1 MKKKIAVLILSLV
14 LLITTGPAALAA
26 GSPTITINTADSGR
40 SYGAYQVF
48 AGDVS
53 GTNLTDITWGTG
65 VDGASLTAALAAQY
79 DSISTDMSAAQIAG
93 AIQAMK
99 LEENTGGADEL
110 AQIIGQ
116 HLAGSCA
123 GSAESEKGYTIALAD
138 GPGYYLVRDER
149 VPETGACT
157 QNILTYS
164 GTTVTPKE
172 SSPTVDKKVSNG
184 TDYDKTAVWSEGD
197 IFDFQITGTLPTDY
211 EAYSAYYYKFTD
223 TFQTVGGKSV
233 FDYCGSPKILV
244 INGRRETDITG
255 AFTITENADGTGLS
269 AVCTDLR
276 AISGAEITADSR
288 IVFTYNAR
296 LNANAIIGGTGN
308 YNKVDLTYSNNPNAG
323 GDGDHGTTPESKVA
337 VFTFRLDISKV
348 DSQNT
353 AAKLSGAQ
361 FRLYRMNG
369 TAKEYA
375 VLSGGYVTGWAE
387 TSDTTVTT
395 DDNGAADVTGIG
407 TGTFYLEET
416 AAPAGYVKL
425 ISDVSFT
432 VNASVDRTEP
442 ARVDVLTVTSGSR
455 TEKGSAADGTV
466 TVTVMNSKE
475 STSPYTG
482 ITGSMTTVLCALA
495 AASAV
500 ILLCLRRKQAG

>member
-14 LLITTGPAALAA
+14 LLITTGPAAIAA
-26 GSPTITINTADSGR
+26 GSPTITINTADTGR

-48 AGDVS
+48 AGNVS
-53 GTNLTDITWGTG
+53 GTALTDITWGTG
-65 VDGASLTAALAAQY
+65 VDAASLTAALAARY

-172 SSPTVDKKVSNG
+172 SSPTVEKKVSNG
-184 TDYDKTAVWSEGD
+184 TDYDTTAVWAEGD

-211 EAYSAYYYKFTD
+211 EAYSTYYYRFTD

-233 FDYCGSPKILV
+233 FDYCGSPEILV
-244 INGRRETDITG
+244 VNGSRKTDITG

-269 AVCTDLR
+269 AVCTDLK

-296 LNANAIIGGTGN
+296 LNANAVIGGTGN
-308 YNKVDLTYSNNPNAG
+308 YNKVDLTYSNNPF
-323 GDGDHGTTPESKVA
+323 TLTA
-337 VFTFRLDISKV
+337 VST
-348 DSQNT
+348 
-353 AAKLSGAQ
+353 GAP
-361 FRLYRMNG
+361 LPTNG
-369 TAKEYA
+369 TELSITGSGSADYTFDLSSARPGDIYEYTLRQQSA
-375 VLSGGYVTGWAE
+375 GANNYTQDTSEYTVRIYIVRNDSGVLSPVTVITGA
-387 TSDTTVTT
+387 DTKYESCAFT
-395 DDNGAADVTGIG
+395 NQ
-407 TGTFYLEET
+407 Y
-416 AAPAGYVKL
+416 AAPA
-425 ISDVSFT
+425 
-432 VNASVDRTEP
+432 
-442 ARVDVLTVTSGSR
+442 
-455 TEKGSAADGTV
+455 AADQ
-466 TVTVMNSKE
+466 
-475 STSPYTG
+475 STSSPFTG
-482 ITGSMTTVLCALA
+482 VTENTGALLLA
-495 AASAV
+495 AALIAAGAIIV
-500 ILLCLRRKQAG
+500 IAGKTKAAGKDVR